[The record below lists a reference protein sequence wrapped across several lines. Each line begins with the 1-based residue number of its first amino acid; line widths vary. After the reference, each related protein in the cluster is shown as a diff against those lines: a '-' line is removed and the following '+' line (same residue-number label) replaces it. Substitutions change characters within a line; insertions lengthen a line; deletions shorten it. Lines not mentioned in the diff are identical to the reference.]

1 MGANTLLIDEDTCA
15 TNFMIRD
22 SKMIQLV
29 ASDKEPITPF
39 VRVVESLRDQGIST
53 VLVVGGTGDFFAVAD
68 HVLVMDCY
76 RCDDATSRAHQIV
89 QDSPLT
95 HSVCTFHHLRARY
108 LVPNNFV
115 PDGRV
120 KVSTKNNATY
130 GTTEIDLHAVEQ
142 IISKGQ
148 TEAIVES
155 LRTLAS
161 SNSSCRLRE
170 ALEDI
175 DCKIDSDGLNS
186 LSPGEMNGSLMRPR
200 MLEISA
206 AANRLR
212 RECVMQG

>member
-1 MGANTLLIDEDTCA
+1 MGTDTLLIDEDTCA

-22 SKMIQLV
+22 NKMIQLV
-29 ASDKEPITPF
+29 AGDKEPITPF

-76 RCDDATSRAHQIV
+76 HCEDATSRARQIV
-89 QDSPLT
+89 QDSPST
-95 HSVCTFHHLRARY
+95 QSPCTFRQIRGRY
-108 LVPNNFV
+108 LVPNNFA

-120 KVSTKNNATY
+120 KVATKSNATY

-142 IISKGQ
+142 IVSKGQ

-155 LRTLAS
+155 LRKLAS

-175 DCKIDSDGLNS
+175 DRKIDSGGLNS
-186 LSPGEMNGSLMRPR
+186 LAPGEMNGSLMRPR
-200 MLEISA
+200 LLEMSA

-212 RECVMQG
+212 RECMMQD

>member
-1 MGANTLLIDEDTCA
+1 MGADTLLIDEDTCA

-76 RCDDATSRAHQIV
+76 HCEDATSRARQIV
-89 QDSPLT
+89 QDSPST
-95 HSVCTFHHLRARY
+95 ASACAFHQIRGRC
-108 LVPNNFV
+108 LVPNNFT
-115 PDGRV
+115 PDGRI
-120 KVSTKNNATY
+120 KVSTKSIATY

-142 IISKGQ
+142 IVSKGQ
-148 TEAIVES
+148 TEAILES

-161 SNSSCRLRE
+161 PNSSCRLRE

-175 DCKIDSDGLNS
+175 DRKIDSDGLSS
-186 LSPGEMNGSLMRPR
+186 LAPGETNGSLMRPR
-200 MLEISA
+200 MLEMSA

-212 RECVMQG
+212 RECLTQG